1 MGSMTSKVTTKKKP
15 PRVQDE
21 AKYEHAFLLFMQGIK
36 QKEICKRVGISEPTL
51 CAWVKDG
58 GWREKR
64 AAKTITR
71 QDLVN
76 KLLKKID
83 DLLEESEGD
92 EEVKGLEDKLSKLGA
107 MVEKLDKQ
115 ANVVDAIDVFM
126 SFNAWLINRQ
136 TIDRTITDEI
146 LKLINKLQD
155 LFVNERLGSG
165 KR

>member
-1 MGSMTSKVTTKKKP
+1 MSKATTTKKSTT
-15 PRVQDE
+15 RVKDE
-21 AKYEHAFLLFMQGIK
+21 AKYEHAFLLFMQGVK

-51 CAWVKDG
+51 SAWVKDG

-83 DLLEESEGD
+83 DLLEESDGD
-92 EEVKGLEDKLSKLGA
+92 DEVKGLEDKLSKLGA

-115 ANVVDAIDVFM
+115 ANVVDIIDVFM
-126 SFNAWLINRQ
+126 SFNTWLVARQ
-136 TIDRTITDEI
+136 TIDKTINDTI
-146 LKLINKLQD
+146 LKQINKLQD
-155 LFVNERLGSG
+155 SFVNERISG

>member
-1 MGSMTSKVTTKKKP
+1 MAKKDTIKKST

-36 QKEICKRVGISEPTL
+36 QKEICKRVGVSEPTVSG
-51 CAWVKDG
+51 WVISG

-83 DLLEESEGD
+83 DLLDESGGD
-92 EEVKGLEDKLSKLGA
+92 EDVKNLEDKLSKLGA

-115 ANVVDAIDVFM
+115 ANVVDTIEVFITFNTWLIARQAIDKTL
-126 SFNAWLINRQ
+126 NDETLKQINR
-136 TIDRTITDEI
+136 
-146 LKLINKLQD
+146 LQD
-155 LFVNERLGSG
+155 TFVNERLASG

>member
-1 MGSMTSKVTTKKKP
+1 MASNNSTRKTT

-36 QKEICKRVGISEPTL
+36 QKEICKRVGISEPTIS
-51 CAWVKDG
+51 AWVKDG

-92 EEVKGLEDKLSKLGA
+92 DEVKGLEDKLSKLGA

-115 ANVVDAIDVFM
+115 ANVVDIIDVFM
-126 SFNAWLINRQ
+126 SFNGWLITRQ
-136 TIDRTITDEI
+136 AIDKSINDDV
-146 LKLINKLQD
+146 LKQINKLQD
-155 LFVNERLGSG
+155 VFVNERLSA

>member
-1 MGSMTSKVTTKKKP
+1 M
-15 PRVQDE
+15 
-21 AKYEHAFLLFMQGIK
+21 
-36 QKEICKRVGISEPTL
+36 
-51 CAWVKDG
+51 
-58 GWREKR
+58 
-64 AAKTITR
+64 
-71 QDLVN
+71 VN

-83 DLLEESEGD
+83 DLLEEPEGD

-107 MVEKLDKQ
+107 MVERLDKQ

-126 SFNAWLINRQ
+126 SFNSWLINRQ

-146 LKLINKLQD
+146 LKQINKLQD

>member
-1 MGSMTSKVTTKKKP
+1 MAMAKKVTSKNTT

-36 QKEICKRVGISEPTL
+36 QKEICKRVGISEPTMSN
-51 CAWVKDG
+51 WSKDG

-64 AAKTITR
+64 AAKTISR

-76 KLLKKID
+76 KLLQKIA
-83 DLLEESEGD
+83 DLLDESEND

-115 ANVVDAIDVFM
+115 ANVVDIIDVFM
-126 SFNAWLINRQ
+126 SFNTWLIARQ
-136 TIDRTITDEI
+136 AIDRTINDEA
-146 LKLINKLQD
+146 LKLINKMQD
-155 LFVNERLGSG
+155 VFVNERLTSG